1 MTMQHG
7 ESEFNVL
14 GKIGGD
20 AGLSARGE
28 RYAQALATK
37 INSMHIPELRVLTS
51 RLRRTI
57 ATARGIEAP
66 QEHVAALN
74 ELHAG
79 VCEGLSY
86 EEMQEQYPQVGVL
99 ECQNSSLFSREEK
112 NDDSSQNSFSSHL
125 VYAYTI
131 LCSIPAACF
140 QALVCII
147 WLHLRFRALNSLANI
162 WMAFDILY
170 CRIFIGLFRVRL

>member
-1 MTMQHG
+1 MEYPIIILPLSLILRFLFCFAFYSLHFSLYFCIVCHVQHG
-7 ESEFNVL
+7 ESEYNVV

-20 AGLSARGE
+20 AVLSARGE
-28 RYAQALATK
+28 RYAQALSNKFNA
-37 INSMHIPELRVLTS
+37 MRIPDLRVFTS

-86 EEMQEQYPQVGVL
+86 EEMQERYPQVIVTFKSTQRSAYRSPA
-99 ECQNSSLFSREEK
+99 EKYSSLES
-112 NDDSSQNSFSSHL
+112 
-125 VYAYTI
+125 
-131 LCSIPAACF
+131 
-140 QALVCII
+140 
-147 WLHLRFRALNSLANI
+147 
-162 WMAFDILY
+162 
-170 CRIFIGLFRVRL
+170 

>member
-1 MTMQHG
+1 MLYPSFWRCFRFFFLRLICLFLYYTSQHG
-7 ESEFNVL
+7 ESEYNVV

-20 AGLSARGE
+20 AVLSARGE
-28 RYAQALATK
+28 RYAQALSNKFNA
-37 INSMHIPELRVLTS
+37 MRIPDLRVLTS

-86 EEMQEQYPQVGVL
+86 EEMQEHYPQVI
-99 ECQNSSLFSREEK
+99 RK
-112 NDDSSQNSFSSHL
+112 K
-125 VYAYTI
+125 
-131 LCSIPAACF
+131 
-140 QALVCII
+140 
-147 WLHLRFRALNSLANI
+147 
-162 WMAFDILY
+162 
-170 CRIFIGLFRVRL
+170 

>member
-1 MTMQHG
+1 MVSQPVLVIKDLLYRNCCLSYQGTLYLASPNQHFQCQPTRKFENSASQAHKLRSSCPQHG

-14 GKIGGD
+14 GKIGGN
-20 AGLSARGE
+20 AVLSARGE

-37 INSMHIPELRVLTS
+37 INSMRIPELRVLTS

-86 EEMQEQYPQVGVL
+86 EEMQEQYPQV
-99 ECQNSSLFSREEK
+99 S
-112 NDDSSQNSFSSHL
+112 
-125 VYAYTI
+125 
-131 LCSIPAACF
+131 
-140 QALVCII
+140 
-147 WLHLRFRALNSLANI
+147 
-162 WMAFDILY
+162 M
-170 CRIFIGLFRVRL
+170 

>member
-1 MTMQHG
+1 MFTTFIFKFLYHHFQIFNTNNYLFFYQHG

-20 AGLSARGE
+20 AVLSGRGE
-28 RYAQALATK
+28 RYAQALATR
-37 INSMHIPELRVLTS
+37 INSMHIPDLRIMTS

-57 ATARGIEAP
+57 ATARGVEAP

-86 EEMQEQYPQVGVL
+86 EEMQENYPQVCL
-99 ECQNSSLFSREEK
+99 SSNDNETLFLK
-112 NDDSSQNSFSSHL
+112 
-125 VYAYTI
+125 
-131 LCSIPAACF
+131 
-140 QALVCII
+140 II
-147 WLHLRFRALNSLANI
+147 
-162 WMAFDILY
+162 
-170 CRIFIGLFRVRL
+170 C